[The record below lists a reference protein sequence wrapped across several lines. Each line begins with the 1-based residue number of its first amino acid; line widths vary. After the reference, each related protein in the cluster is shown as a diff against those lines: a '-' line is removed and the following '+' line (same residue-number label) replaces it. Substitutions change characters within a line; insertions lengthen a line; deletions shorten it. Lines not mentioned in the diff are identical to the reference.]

1 MIKYA
6 FLIAVLLPVVF
17 ATAQNVGVGTTS
29 PKNKLHVA
37 GGLRVDT
44 LANNGDKGLLQHD
57 QNGAVSSLEFTGNA
71 NEVLKGDGTFG
82 SISGSGGTMGLFQN
96 LTTEQRDA
104 IVSPPNGLHIFN
116 TDDHCLNFYDAA
128 FQVWNSYCDNGNKVI
143 TIKISQDILGGID
156 FYNTYAKNHP
166 NAREF
171 SVIIDPGVNVVS
183 GGYAT
188 SAFVGGTIPLAAIS
202 FFAMPVGTQF
212 AIKIVNRGNIVGN
225 GGAGGFGARGQNT
238 ESCVANAGNGDQGG
252 VAILTTPDVK
262 ITIENYG
269 IISGGGGGGGGG
281 GRNNLGEYGGGG
293 GGGATFGPGGIGG
306 GPTTYLSLGGLPG
319 SCLTSS
325 VAQNGSAGG
334 ITTGSDGGAGAL
346 NGGNGG
352 KGGELAQAGQSG
364 SGTNAGLGGPAGLT
378 VLSYNG
384 GSGIIINNHGGQVLG
399 IVQ

>member
-1 MIKYA
+1 M
-6 FLIAVLLPVVF
+6 
-17 ATAQNVGVGTTS
+17 
-29 PKNKLHVA
+29 
-37 GGLRVDT
+37 
-44 LANNGDKGLLQHD
+44 
-57 QNGAVSSLEFTGNA
+57 
-71 NEVLKGDGTFG
+71 
-82 SISGSGGTMGLFQN
+82 
-96 LTTEQRDA
+96 
-104 IVSPPNGLHIFN
+104 
-116 TDDHCLNFYDAA
+116 
-128 FQVWNSYCDNGNKVI
+128 
-143 TIKISQDILGGID
+143 GGID

-171 SVIIDPGVNVVS
+171 AIIIDPGVNVVS

-202 FFAMPVGTQF
+202 FFAMPVGTQY

-252 VAILTTPDVK
+252 VAILTSPDVK

-269 IISGGGGGGGGG
+269 MISGGGGGGGGG

-306 GPTTYLSLGGLPG
+306 GPTRYLSLGGLPG
-319 SCLTSS
+319 SCLTTS

-352 KGGELAQAGQSG
+352 KGGDWPRLDKTEAEPTQDSEGPQDLRFFHTMVPAELS
-364 SGTNAGLGGPAGLT
+364 S
-378 VLSYNG
+378 
-384 GSGIIINNHGGQVLG
+384 IITEDKF
-399 IVQ
+399 